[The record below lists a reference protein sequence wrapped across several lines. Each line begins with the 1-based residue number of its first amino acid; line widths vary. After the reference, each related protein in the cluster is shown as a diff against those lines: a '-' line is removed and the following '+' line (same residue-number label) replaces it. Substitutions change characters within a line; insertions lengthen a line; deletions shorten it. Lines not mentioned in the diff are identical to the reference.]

1 MTLNEQMFLKIEMET
16 WKLFTPQESISPPP
30 PHPTEPPLQNSTIVT
45 TTIILAILKLY

>member
-30 PHPTEPPLQNSTIVT
+30 PTQLS
-45 TTIILAILKLY
+45 LLYKTQR